1 MSSILKALKKLE
13 AEKSTRR
20 PDSIRID
27 AEILRGDVPGRLSP
41 LGVILTALLLFV
53 CGGAA
58 TYFFLKQ
65 DAAQLSLKRDAATPV
80 VPTERITA
88 ETIVPAARIGKTT
101 VTPATPE
108 KSGPTASAVQKLP
121 SNQAPPPGPMPG
133 SSAKSRAGRTLLR
146 PPVTAGQATAP
157 VRPAQPALER
167 PPVPA
172 PLLRVTGIAFQDGVD
187 SAAIINGV
195 QVGKGSMIEGVR
207 VVAIERDRVVFSLG
221 GENFEIA
228 LGRSNR

>member
-80 VPTERITA
+80 VTTERIRA
-88 ETIVPAARIGKTT
+88 EAIVPAARIGKTT
-101 VTPATPE
+101 VPPATPE

-121 SNQAPPPGPMPG
+121 SNQAPTPGPMKG

-157 VRPAQPALER
+157 VRPAQPALGR
-167 PPVPA
+167 APV

-207 VVAIERDRVVFSLG
+207 VVDIERDRVVFSLG